1 MTVLFISDLHLD
13 SERPAGIRQFLHFVE
28 QNAASA
34 SALYILGD
42 LFEVWSGDDDTDPEN
57 GPIIDA

>member
-1 MTVLFISDLHLD
+1 MTALFISDLHLD
-13 SERPAGIRQFLHFVE
+13 SERPAGIQQFLHFVE

-42 LFEVWSGDDDTDPEN
+42 LFELSL
-57 GPIIDA
+57 IHI